1 MKGEG
6 EQDGEPKTVHRK
18 DVPANSRATL
28 HRFRLGPD
36 AANNASASRK
46 KGEQTK
52 SNAIG
57 ERVRAGPSI
66 LHGPTSSCHARVL
79 ITGSGYPSRPAWG
92 AIAPSKLSLV
102 TSRWTKYGTLT
113 SEIVC

>member
-46 KGEQTK
+46 KESKRNPMPLENEFGQALLFFTAPHRAATHGYSSQVLDIRRDRPGE
-52 SNAIG
+52 
-57 ERVRAGPSI
+57 PSP
-66 LHGPTSSCHARVL
+66 HRSYH
-79 ITGSGYPSRPAWG
+79 
-92 AIAPSKLSLV
+92 
-102 TSRWTKYGTLT
+102 
-113 SEIVC
+113 